1 MPKFT
6 DGSLLDRIS
15 EAVDESKG
23 RGLRVLATVACA
35 MIFYGLLN
43 SMALKALA
51 RGAATDAGIDIGVGL
66 TVFVLAIVRA
76 AFYLLY
82 LARRVRK

>member
-1 MPKFT
+1 MSKFT

-15 EAVDESKG
+15 DAVDESKG
-23 RGLRVLATVACA
+23 RFIRVLATVVCA
-35 MIFYGLLN
+35 MILYGLLD
-43 SMALKALA
+43 SMSLKAVA
-51 RGAATDAGIDIGVGL
+51 RGDLAGAGIDIGVGL

-76 AFYLLY
+76 ASYFFY

>member
-1 MPKFT
+1 VPKFT

-23 RGLRVLATVACA
+23 RFIRVLATVVFA
-35 MIFYGLLN
+35 MILYGLLD
-43 SMALKALA
+43 SMSLKAVA
-51 RGAATDAGIDIGVGL
+51 RGDAAGAGIDIGVGL
-66 TVFVLAIVRA
+66 TVFVLTVIRA
-76 AFYLLY
+76 VAYFIY